1 MHWTEDGRIQIT
13 RNFALG
19 AAAVIIGLA
28 LVMMLL
34 IGMLIAGDGDSDSQA
49 DAGPT
54 PTVQADEQDGNT
66 DGSGSPQAA
75 SKSEY
80 STCLARTWRALSL
93 DVKDTEFKP
102 WEERNTTKDAWPI
115 VELRHIDYIGEHC
128 RHLAPAPPESSS
140 ATCVPRELQAFYR
153 RHIPENGDT
162 ESHQAIA
169 AEYALTVCQPS
180 ADR

>member
-28 LVMMLL
+28 LVLMLL
-34 IGMLIAGDGDSDSQA
+34 IGMLIAGGGDGEPQA
-49 DAGPT
+49 DIDPSVMAAEEGES
-54 PTVQADEQDGNT
+54 AEGNA
-66 DGSGSPQAA
+66 SPQAA

-93 DVKDTEFKP
+93 DVKGSEFKP

-115 VELRHIDYIGEHC
+115 VELRHIDYIGNHC
-128 RHLAPAPPESSS
+128 RDLAPEPSASSS
-140 ATCVPRELQAFYR
+140 GTCVQRELQAFYR
-153 RHIPENGDT
+153 QHIPENGDT
-162 ESHQAIA
+162 ESHKAIA

>member
-19 AAAVIIGLA
+19 AAGVIIALA

-34 IGMLIAGDGDSDSQA
+34 IGMLISRNGDRDTGIAA
-49 DAGPT
+49 DPT
-54 PTVQADEQDGNT
+54 PAALADEQDENG
-66 DGSGSPQAA
+66 DGDPGPQTA

-93 DVKDTEFKP
+93 DVKDTEFTP
-102 WEERNTTKDAWPI
+102 WAERDTTKAVWPI

-128 RHLAPAPPESSS
+128 RDLAPEPPASPS

-153 RHIPENGDT
+153 RHIPENGDS
-162 ESHQAIA
+162 ESHRAIA
-169 AEYALTVCQPS
+169 AQYALTVCQPS
-180 ADR
+180 AER

>member
-19 AAAVIIGLA
+19 AAGAIITLA
-28 LVMMLL
+28 LIAMFLS
-34 IGMLIAGDGDSDSQA
+34 GMLIAGDGGGDNQA
-49 DAGPT
+49 KIGPT
-54 PTVQADEQDGNT
+54 PAVRADEQNENEDADAN
-66 DGSGSPQAA
+66 PQTA

-93 DVKDTEFKP
+93 DVKNIEFKP
-102 WEERNTTKDAWPI
+102 WEERSTTKGAWPI

-128 RHLAPAPPESSS
+128 RHLAPAPPQSSS
-140 ATCVPRELQAFYR
+140 ATCIPRELQSFYR

-162 ESHQAIA
+162 ESHKAIA

-180 ADR
+180 AER

>member
-1 MHWTEDGRIQIT
+1 MHWTEDGRIQIA

-19 AAAVIIGLA
+19 AAALIVGLA
-28 LVMMLL
+28 LVLMLL
-34 IGMLIAGDGDSDSQA
+34 TGMLIAGDGDDEPGA
-49 DAGPT
+49 GAGPT
-54 PTVQADEQDGNT
+54 PAVTFRANE
-66 DGSGSPQAA
+66 AA

-93 DVKDTEFKP
+93 DVKETEFTP
-102 WEERNTTKDAWPI
+102 WEERETTKDVWSI
-115 VELRHIDYIGEHC
+115 VELRHIDYIVEHC
-128 RHLAPAPPESSS
+128 RPLAPDPPESSS

-162 ESHQAIA
+162 DSHRAIA

-180 ADR
+180 AER

>member
-1 MHWTEDGRIQIT
+1 MRWTEDGRIQIT

-19 AAAVIIGLA
+19 AAAVIVGLA

-34 IGMLIAGDGDSDSQA
+34 IGMLIAGDGDDESGA

-54 PTVQADEQDGNT
+54 TAARADEQNGNG
-66 DGSGSPQAA
+66 DPRPQAT

-102 WEERNTTKDAWPI
+102 WEERTTTKDAWPI
-115 VELRHIDYIGEHC
+115 VELRHVDYIGEHC

-153 RHIPENGDT
+153 RHIPENGDS
-162 ESHQAIA
+162 ESHRAIA

>member
-1 MHWTEDGRIQIT
+1 MQWTDDGIIQIT
-13 RNFALG
+13 RKFALG

-28 LVMMLL
+28 LVAMFL
-34 IGMLIAGDGDSDSQA
+34 IGMIVAGDGDGDSGNA
-49 DAGPT
+49 IPPT
-54 PTVQADEQDGNT
+54 PTVLADGQEEEGERNI
-66 DGSGSPQAA
+66 SSQAA

-140 ATCVPRELQAFYR
+140 VTCVPRELQAFYR

-180 ADR
+180 AER

>member
-28 LVMMLL
+28 LVLMLL
-34 IGMLIAGDGDSDSQA
+34 IGMLIAGDGDGEPQA
-49 DAGPT
+49 DIDPT
-54 PTVQADEQDGNT
+54 PIVQADEQDENGAGDT
-66 DGSGSPQAA
+66 GPQAA
-75 SKSEY
+75 SKSED

-93 DVKDTEFKP
+93 DVKGSEFKP

-115 VELRHIDYIGEHC
+115 VELRHIDYIGNHC
-128 RHLAPAPPESSS
+128 RDLAPEPPASSS
-140 ATCVPRELQAFYR
+140 GTCVQRELQAFYR
-153 RHIPENGDT
+153 QHIPENGDT
-162 ESHQAIA
+162 ESHKAIA
-169 AEYALTVCQPS
+169 AQYALTVCQPN

>member
-1 MHWTEDGRIQIT
+1 MRWTEDGRIQIT

-28 LVMMLL
+28 LVLMLL
-34 IGMLIAGDGDSDSQA
+34 VGMLIAGDGDEVPEA
-49 DAGPT
+49 DIDPT
-54 PTVQADEQDGNT
+54 PSVIAAEQDESAEG
-66 DGSGSPQAA
+66 DASPQAS

-80 STCLARTWRALSL
+80 STCLARTWRALNL
-93 DVKDTEFKP
+93 DVKDTEFTP
-102 WEERNTTKDAWPI
+102 WEDRNTTKDAWPI
-115 VELRHIDYIGEHC
+115 IELRHIDYIGDHC
-128 RHLAPAPPESSS
+128 RNLAPPPPESSS

>member
-13 RNFALG
+13 RNLALG

-34 IGMLIAGDGDSDSQA
+34 IGMLIAGDGDGEPGA

-54 PTVQADEQDGNT
+54 PTVQADEQDENGAG
-66 DGSGSPQAA
+66 DAGPQVA

-128 RHLAPAPPESSS
+128 RDLAPEPPASSS
-140 ATCVPRELQAFYR
+140 AICVPRELQAFYR

-180 ADR
+180 AER

>member
-19 AAAVIIGLA
+19 AAGVIIGLA

-34 IGMLIAGDGDSDSQA
+34 IGMLIAGDGDGESGA
-49 DAGPT
+49 YAGPT
-54 PTVQADEQDGNT
+54 PTVQADEQDENGAGDT
-66 DGSGSPQAA
+66 SPQAA
-75 SKSEY
+75 SKTDY

-115 VELRHIDYIGEHC
+115 VELRHIDYIGDHC
-128 RHLAPAPPESSS
+128 RDLAPEPPASSS

-180 ADR
+180 AER